1 MLETSFFFLSNHK
14 TSFIMHEM
22 FVDGSL
28 PKEEL
33 KGPFVDT
40 AEKRS
45 EWSMAL
51 FTNPGVRVRSPP
63 VESHLPLFSA
73 AAAKRRAR
81 WRSER
86 RAKRAFRE
94 SPRVWKAR
102 FGSTNQRGRREAA
115 SAWRV
120 KAERSE
126 AFTRQQGLQ
135 AVVTAATFLGQRVQ
149 EG

>member
-1 MLETSFFFLSNHK
+1 MEQRKAHLVDSTDGRVLAVYGAARRAEGAGSIPAARKSF
-14 TSFIMHEM
+14 
-22 FVDGSL
+22 
-28 PKEEL
+28 
-33 KGPFVDT
+33 
-40 AEKRS
+40 A
-45 EWSMAL
+45 
-51 FTNPGVRVRSPP
+51 
-63 VESHLPLFSA
+63 LFSA

-81 WRSER
+81 RQSER

-94 SPRVWKAR
+94 SAKVWQPG

-135 AVVTAATFLGQRVQ
+135 AVVMSATFLREKGQ
-149 EG
+149 EGEKEEGKEYGME

>member
-1 MLETSFFFLSNHK
+1 MRPASPLHLNSVRTFW
-14 TSFIMHEM
+14 TTRR
-22 FVDGSL
+22 
-28 PKEEL
+28 
-33 KGPFVDT
+33 T
-40 AEKRS
+40 ARS

-51 FTNPGVRVRSPP
+51 RAAPKARVRFLLPQTL
-63 VESHLPLFSA
+63 LPLFSA
-73 AAAKRRAR
+73 SAAKRRAR
-81 WRSER
+81 RRSER

-94 SPRVWKAR
+94 SAKVCKPR

-135 AVVTAATFLGQRVQ
+135 AVVTSATFLGEKGQ
-149 EG
+149 EGEKEEGKEYEME